1 MHPMKLDAKSILV
14 PTGILFL
21 ICVAVAAAL
30 AGANFLTAE
39 RIEEQQRLKAEES
52 RKIVLAAAESFE
64 EQEGYY
70 KGVTGGQT
78 VGYVFETE
86 AKGYGGSVRVMT
98 GIGQEGDI
106 TGVVILSHGETP
118 GLGAN
123 AVKEEFRDQ
132 FRQAAPENGLKVV
145 KFQTPGE
152 GEVEALTGA
161 TITTRAVSEAVNA
174 AISQYYEVREES

>member
-1 MHPMKLDAKSILV
+1 M
-14 PTGILFL
+14 
-21 ICVAVAAAL
+21 
-30 AGANFLTAE
+30 
-39 RIEEQQRLKAEES
+39 
-52 RKIVLAAAESFE
+52 
-64 EQEGYY
+64 
-70 KGVTGGQT
+70 
-78 VGYVFETE
+78 
-86 AKGYGGSVRVMT
+86 MT